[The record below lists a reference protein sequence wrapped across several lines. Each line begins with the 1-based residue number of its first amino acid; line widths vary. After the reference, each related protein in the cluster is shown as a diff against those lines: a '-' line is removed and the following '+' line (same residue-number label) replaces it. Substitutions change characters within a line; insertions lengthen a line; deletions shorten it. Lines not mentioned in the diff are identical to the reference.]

1 MSGTE
6 QLSDEQLR
14 EAQAMGAAAYL
25 TAYTRLMARA
35 LGVEE
40 DIVNA
45 DVLKQMVTAMVEPL
59 NHATEATFRALMSDR
74 KGTYKAL
81 KTLRESVEELM

>member
-6 QLSDEQLR
+6 RLSDEQLR

-35 LGVEE
+35 LGIDDDSPEA
-40 DIVNA
+40 IN
-45 DVLKQMVTAMVEPL
+45 KMVMVMIEPL
-59 NHATEATFRALMSDR
+59 NNATEATFRALMNDR
-74 KGTYKAL
+74 KGMYKAL